1 MIHFWVAV
9 FAAGSALVSGTCIGL
24 MVGRIGL
31 WRERASRKEAE
42 KLNEELWLKIA
53 SLDPGDGAYPATAD
67 ALGDVGDLDDDLHS
81 GSGLSQSAT
90 ILEFPVERTTTA
102 LDDTTPDDLLGTVEL
117 PPVAGD
123 GGGEP
128 VPRREITRRTRTEA
142 PA

>member
-1 MIHFWVAV
+1 MIHFWAAL
-9 FAAGSALVSGTCIGL
+9 FATGSALVGGICIGL
-24 MVGRIGL
+24 MFGRIGL

-67 ALGDVGDLDDDLHS
+67 ALDDVGDLDDDLHS
-81 GSGLSQSAT
+81 KSAT
-90 ILEFPVERTTTA
+90 ILEFPVERSTTN
-102 LDDTTPDDLLGTVEL
+102 DLLGTVEL

-128 VPRREITRRTRTEA
+128 VPRLRWMPPKHHL
-142 PA
+142 PAGAQDSPGRGWGQ